1 MSNANLIVGK
11 VLRAETAKYTG
22 PNDLVTK
29 LTHCAGKARILIVQ
43 HGHKVETDPAYR
55 EAWQRLVNLLSEKEG
70 PIGENS
76 RLVDAIQAFLAKA
89 LA

>member
-1 MSNANLIVGK
+1 MRNTSLIVGK
-11 VLRAETAKYTG
+11 VLRAEAAKYTG
-22 PNDLVTK
+22 SSDLITK
-29 LTHCAGKARILIVQ
+29 LTHYAGKARILLVQ
-43 HGHKVETDPAYR
+43 HGHNMETDPAYR
-55 EAWQRLVNLLSEKEG
+55 EAWERLVNLLSEKEG